1 MTVRT
6 PVEESLEEIKRFSVA
21 DLQSV
26 EIDELVSES
35 IENEYQEP
43 SFEELRYISTDR
55 ISTKE

>member
-1 MTVRT
+1 M
-6 PVEESLEEIKRFSVA
+6 EESLEEIKRFSVA